1 MLPDFCS
8 KTAVLLSIGL
18 ACSIARGADVLADFQ
33 PAGLESPHGDVKRVR
48 FSTGLVELAPHTL
61 VHSPPGSMRDFQF
74 SEPVWV
80 IGYRSSVFGADGLPA
95 DNSYLCHT
103 FFGDQRV
110 VQRQDQRM
118 RALYSDGF
126 TREVMM
132 PEGFGVPFTPLDR
145 VHWMPMFNNR
155 SDRAVQVEMRIEVI
169 LIRDKDLKK
178 ALRPLYS
185 TLRSVKLPHLFY
197 VPPNGQSEETSFEL
211 PFDGRIHF
219 IGAHIHPY
227 AEAIELFNVTR
238 KERVWKGSRQSDA
251 ANKMVGMGVYSSSQ
265 GYAVHAG
272 DSFRLSSVYGNPTR
286 SDIDAM
292 AAVFFFYSMN

>member
-48 FSTGLVELAPHTL
+48 FSTGLVELTSHTL
-61 VHSPPGSMRDFQF
+61 VHSPPGSMRDFRF

-132 PEGFGVPFTPLDR
+132 PEGLAYHLRRWTVCIGCRCSIIEATAR
-145 VHWMPMFNNR
+145 YR
-155 SDRAVQVEMRIEVI
+155 SRCE
-169 LIRDKDLKK
+169 
-178 ALRPLYS
+178 
-185 TLRSVKLPHLFY
+185 
-197 VPPNGQSEETSFEL
+197 
-211 PFDGRIHF
+211 
-219 IGAHIHPY
+219 
-227 AEAIELFNVTR
+227 
-238 KERVWKGSRQSDA
+238 SRW
-251 ANKMVGMGVYSSSQ
+251 
-265 GYAVHAG
+265 
-272 DSFRLSSVYGNPTR
+272 F
-286 SDIDAM
+286 
-292 AAVFFFYSMN
+292 